1 MIINLCIT
9 ARVKALEHY
18 KMKYTR
24 ILFLLLALSLLT
36 GAASHKFYVS
46 VTNVKYAEDAK
57 ALQITTR
64 IFIDD
69 LEKVLNELYSIDAQ
83 LATEKEYRDADE
95 LISKYLLTKFT
106 IRLDGQLQ
114 EIEFLGK
121 EYKQDLVICY
131 LEIVE
136 TDLKEVDTIEVK
148 NDLLTEIFEEQQNV
162 VHLKIGEEKK
172 SFILVRENNKG
183 MLNL

>member
-1 MIINLCIT
+1 
-9 ARVKALEHY
+9 
-18 KMKYTR
+18 MKYTR
-24 ILFLLLALSLLT
+24 ILFFILALPLLMAT
-36 GAASHKFYVS
+36 ASHKFYVS
-46 VTNVKYAEDAK
+46 VTNVKYAEDAN

-69 LEKVLNELYSIDAQ
+69 LEKVLNERYSIDAQ
-83 LATEKEYRDADE
+83 LATEKEHKNADE

-114 EIEFLGK
+114 EIKFLGK

-131 LEIVE
+131 LEIVD
-136 TDLKEVDTIEVK
+136 TDLKQVETIEVK
-148 NDLLTEIFEEQQNV
+148 NDLLTEFFEEQQNV
-162 VHLKIGEEKK
+162 VHLKIGAEKK